1 MEEDLHSVCLVKDN
15 RFVLVSSNEG
25 CIFIFKWDWFGD
37 CKDRIVGHPNSIESM
52 IKLDENTVLTGS
64 EDGILRG
71 VGVYPNKIISCLG
84 QHSED
89 DEHFPIQKLALSH
102 CKNFV
107 ASCSHD
113 SSIKFYEI
121 VSFLKKRSNL
131 NQDDLLDLDKLNLVD
146 GGGRVKNKK
155 MEMEEE
161 DDDENDDDFEDED
174 SDEEEEKKKEEE
186 EKNVEINFKNKKKKA
201 FFDGL

>member
-1 MEEDLHSVCLVKDN
+1 MEEDLYSVCIVKDN
-15 RFVLVSSNEG
+15 RFVLASSNEG

-37 CKDRIVGHPNSIESM
+37 CKDRLIGHPNSIESM
-52 IKLDENTVLTGS
+52 VKLDENTVLTGS

-71 VGVYPNKIISCLG
+71 VGVYPNKILACLG

-121 VSFLKKRSNL
+121 VSFLKKRRNL
-131 NQDDLLDLDKLNLVD
+131 KNEDLLDLDQLQLVD
-146 GGGRVKNKK
+146 GGGRVKGKKK

-161 DDDENDDDFEDED
+161 NNDEDFEDED
-174 SDEEEEKKKEEE
+174 SDEGDEEEEEE
-186 EKNVEINFKNKKKKA
+186 EKNVEKNFKNKKKRN
-201 FFDGL
+201 FFSGL